1 MTDDDA
7 TVQIRA
13 GGGPTRRERRM
24 SARRPRLQWQWLAF
38 SAVVLLVVVGAAML
52 AVSDA

>member
-1 MTDDDA
+1 MTDEDA

-13 GGGPTRRERRM
+13 VGGPTRRERRR
-24 SARRPRLQWQWLAF
+24 SARRPRLQWQWLLY
-38 SAVVLLVVVGAAML
+38 SLVVVLVIVGAAML